1 MKLLFV
7 STEAVPFAK
16 TGGLGDVIGSLP
28 AHLRKQ
34 GADARVMLPLYRE
47 VKQTWADQL
56 EFLGSFEV
64 PLGWRRGYCGLY
76 RLDQPDMVWYFLDN
90 EQYFARDR
98 IYGYYDDGERFAF
111 FSRAALE
118 SLKILDF
125 TPSILHASEWQT
137 AMVPVFLRTLY
148 RGIPAFDHLRT
159 VFTIHNIEYQ
169 GRFGKEIAF
178 DLLGLPPE
186 HVGLLAL
193 DGDLN
198 FMKGAIAACDRL
210 TTVSPT
216 YAEEIRYPF
225 YSHGLSG
232 VIEANAEK
240 LTGILNG
247 IDYSHFN
254 PYRDKGI
261 PVRYARGSVEKKGAN
276 KAALQEELV
285 LEPAPG
291 IPLLGM
297 VGRLVDHK
305 GIALVTRV
313 FDELLDIPLQFV
325 LLGSGDPNY
334 EAFFREAAVRRKGSA
349 AVSIGFSPT
358 LASRIYAGADLFLM
372 PSVSEPCGLAQMIA
386 LRYGTIPVVRST
398 GGLRDTIH
406 AYDPSTG
413 KGNGITFESVN
424 AHDMLDAVRRACAL
438 YNDGPSFARMRDN
451 GFRSDFSWKGST
463 KHYLQL
469 YEGLLTKQ
477 ETP

>member
-1 MKLLFV
+1 MKLLFI

-16 TGGLGDVIGSLP
+16 TGGLGDVMGSLP
-28 AHLRKQ
+28 PHLRTQ
-34 GADARVMLPLYRE
+34 GADARVMLPLYRD
-47 VKQTWADQL
+47 VKKAWADRL
-56 EFLGSFEV
+56 VFLGSFEV

-76 RLDQPDMVWYFLDN
+76 KLELPDMVWYFLDN

-98 IYGYYDDGERFAF
+98 LYGYYDDGERFAF

-118 SLKILDF
+118 SLKILEF
-125 TPSILHASEWQT
+125 QPSILHASEWQT

-148 RGIPAFDHLRT
+148 RGIPDYDRLRS

-186 HVGLLAL
+186 HIGLLEL

-198 FMKGAIAACDRL
+198 FMKGAITACDRL

-216 YAEEIRYPF
+216 YSEEIRYPF
-225 YSHGLSG
+225 YSHGLAG
-232 VIEANAEK
+232 IIAANAHK

-254 PYRDKGI
+254 PHRDKGI
-261 PVRYARGSVEKKGAN
+261 PARYARGSVEKKAVN
-276 KAALQEELV
+276 KAALQEELGLFPDPDV
-285 LEPAPG
+285 
-291 IPLLGM
+291 PLLGM

-313 FDELLDIPLQFV
+313 FDEMLDIPLQFV

-334 EAFFREAAVRRKGSA
+334 ETFFREAAARHKGRA

-386 LRYGTIPVVRST
+386 LRYGTVPVVRST
-398 GGLRDTIH
+398 GGLKDTIR
-406 AYDPSTG
+406 AFDTTTG

-424 AHDMLDAVRRACAL
+424 AHDMLDAVRRACTL
-438 YNDGPSFARMRDN
+438 YHDKRSLARIREN
-451 GFRSDFSWKGST
+451 GFRSDFSWKRPT
-463 KHYLQL
+463 IQYLRL
-469 YEGLLTKQ
+469 YEGLLTEQ